1 MFLCIRHVL
10 IFCNIMKNP
19 LPLEASW
26 WAELRTLFIMSKS
39 TNFTLPPYINFS
51 KYYEKSII
59 VGIVMKSRF
68 QKTFWN
74 IEGYYFYAA
83 NIFNFLRYY
92 ENTLPLEAS
101 LWAEFR
107 RLFRMSKFIIFI
119 QPQCTYFL
127 KYYETSFIVRSVI
140 MSRIQ
145 TTFQKGRVYYC
156 YAAAI

>member
-1 MFLCIRHVL
+1 
-10 IFCNIMKNP
+10 MKNP

-39 TNFTLPPYINFS
+39 TNFTLPPYVNFS
-51 KYYEKSII
+51 KYYEKPFI

-83 NIFNFLRYY
+83 AIFNFLRYY
-92 ENTLPLEAS
+92 E
-101 LWAEFR
+101 
-107 RLFRMSKFIIFI
+107 K
-119 QPQCTYFL
+119 YFTFGL
-127 KYYETSFIVRSVI
+127 VI

-145 TTFQKGRVYYC
+145 KTFQNVEVYYF
-156 YAAAI
+156 YAAAMCLFSKILWNIHYRSKGHYEQNSDHFSEGRSVLLLWIRHLLIL